1 MHWKK
6 RKNEHTETVKRI
18 LLTVGSL
25 WLWTADRW
33 RSMFWWWRRAG
44 YVNWHLLGNARQ
56 IIRFLNVRLYTRG
69 NELVFF
75 RHHRCSTSST
85 LTIWCMWC
93 EWFPP
98 SKFSC
103 VESCCCC
110 CCPIASESKTK
121 RKKKSFPTISG
132 SQQFSKFAV
141 PVCSMLL
148 CSSEVRSV
156 DADPDP
162 ALIRTPTIL
171 NYT

>member
-1 MHWKK
+1 MKDLKK
-6 RKNEHTETVKRI
+6 YNENSEHTMIVPFKRI
-18 LLTVGSL
+18 LLTVRSL

-33 RSMFWWWRRAG
+33 RSMFWWWCRTG

-56 IIRFLNVRLYTRG
+56 IIRFLNVRLCAQE

-75 RHHRCSTSST
+75 ARHHIFNEHNT

-110 CCPIASESKTK
+110 CCPIVSESKTIFF
-121 RKKKSFPTISG
+121 STISVQRSIRRIHSTCLFDAAVLLG
-132 SQQFSKFAV
+132 STLGWRRSR
-141 PVCSMLL
+141 
-148 CSSEVRSV
+148 SSF
-156 DADPDP
+156 
-162 ALIRTPTIL
+162 
-171 NYT
+171 N